1 MDNPI
6 YEIYLKNIDKI
17 LVFCNEE
24 DYKESKNR
32 QMIFTDI
39 YIYGDDTLIEVIN
52 KIKINII
59 KYIPL
64 YKLVKFENIAGYL
77 SADYDFYNNF
87 TLQQYIYLNIL
98 NNSNDKI
105 TFINKLSFIDKQ
117 YTNESLLP
125 EKIIYKNIDLSNIEN
140 INNELVIGYFDRN
153 TSNNYTY
160 NIGVNKM
167 ERLIDSNVLIENELN
182 RPINHYVNYNNDYDS
197 TIITKFNFTVVNNE
211 NFKKFNHISLPTHI
225 EKDPNTLSFLE
236 NIYTS
241 YNNNKL
247 KLTKPIDNFKDILVK
262 SINNLSLEIYT
273 NKSFDLH
280 YYFNTLKLNENFP
293 MCILSYKEKKNK
305 ITYRLHKKNG
315 IPYIKQN
322 VFEDLTDKKKF
333 IEKRNYLLN
342 KVYFIKNNIKTDYL
356 IDIYLIEDN
365 YFFINFDFISN
376 NINNVNID
384 DIIFN
389 INNIL
394 DLLNLT
400 IANNKKINNKN
411 EFHYYNNKNIIKI
424 NNDNDYISSS
434 LQLILN
440 YDELKLPIPK
450 NNIHKF
456 INFLSIFT
464 TIFDVY
470 VDNLSVIYEN
480 KLYNVESINT
490 DNIILKRKKQPIPL
504 YDACTLTVKTSNI
517 TLYYKKSYNYES
529 FNYLSKF
536 FKHISTFNLKDLTF
550 NYSCVFTTEKTQ
562 ASFLEFLYYN
572 NFEKFSDIYK
582 AVIPDINF
590 VLDNTPYKDKTYCEY
605 IKRKNNQKTSL
616 NINIDSD
623 IFYINVKNID
633 NFNEL
638 NNLCNTFNNYIHFTN
653 NYDITSINRLEFDN
667 DVFTNN
673 NDTIFNKY
681 NNIYN
686 VYNTLTKSS
695 NNEYYLY
702 LLYNSIL
709 KNTNIEKK
717 PDIYYLDD
725 VSISDSDSD
734 SEDEDEDE
742 EVEQVVIDETSKM
755 FEINIDNNV
764 EKFNNLNNYKSQFYN
779 ADKKDTMKLIFGDAY
794 KLCNLERR
802 PSILPSDLVNRILDK
817 ESKDKIIVN
826 KVKSR
831 YFTELFDFDN
841 NIYNFTL
848 TDKIKSDKSSF
859 KMYMGRNYRFNLNY
873 TTEEKNK
880 LVILFNENNNY
891 INDEGELNKDTYV
904 FSDYENMNNSNVYLE
919 IYLENNT
926 KINFNSYLS
935 DFENKNY
942 YFKLNFSQNSV
953 NNMYNN
959 YVVALIDIENNTI
972 HKIIKID
979 LQKPNNYY
987 YDKYKYGDYYFMY
1000 LPGKSENT
1008 QKSHLHPIHMDN
1020 MICCFSTNPH
1030 INLDLS
1036 NNNKKKPYNEI
1047 TVFSKEED
1055 LKLDNFKIST
1065 IPKEIYTNI
1074 KFFLQLPD
1082 NDDYYK
1088 INKFIQPHQAY
1099 RFGLTYNSN
1108 INNLMFCIFNIIKLS
1123 NIKLNPKVKKL
1134 FKFDILDSK
1143 NIKKGLISCVQD
1155 IEILNKTALLRLN
1168 NNIYA
1173 KNTKAKALETIVNV
1187 FSKTTTK
1194 SLKTKNTHYNEIRDG
1209 LKNYIENNF
1218 TNLDIN
1224 FIWNLC
1230 SLIFNINIIIF
1241 ELTYTNVLSSSIKC
1255 PIVNNYNIYDFKN
1268 RDTCFIL
1275 NFDNLY
1281 QPITIPTLASSS
1293 TFNYNLLFN
1302 FRNKDSILNLNNL
1315 FNKCLLRY
1323 NNNVYNTYLI
1333 NSIYHKIDISNNIII
1348 DTKEIYDLKDYIKY
1362 IVINTDYIKLGII
1375 FEIANS
1381 KKKTKSH
1388 LFIPINYIKH
1398 NINYNIIEGDYKY
1411 IYKSKTETD
1420 EDFIHT
1426 YDDTVR
1432 LIKDFL
1438 AIHNNS
1444 KLNINDKYL
1453 TDGKNIIGIGLN
1465 IGDYIP
1471 IIPYDITEEEDDEFT
1486 EETILADISYLSH
1499 NIHEKATKE
1508 ELYNKFEYTDLYY
1521 EQFLKSVQSKLFENK
1536 ETIINL
1542 INTENKQEL
1551 KNQIQD
1557 IIYDLF
1563 TFKEFMYL
1571 RNKKPTY
1578 NTQNTYKLCNTLETD
1593 SSCDNN
1599 CDIDNNKCKFII
1611 TEQYYNLFLDFVS
1624 NDLMHNHYKRN
1635 IILSKSSTT
1644 ILDTLNNNSSIVLD
1658 YDTIDKYVIND
1669 LYNKIL
1675 TDKEYYLTGL
1685 DYKKISS
1692 NSSKKDYDNN
1702 NYCTNLTY
1710 IDSLKLS
1717 YYEFK
1722 PLSKLNIISYSNCIY
1737 YNLGL
1742 HHTDFKNNYINNVR
1756 NSIGN
1761 KMKDLILDE
1770 TFNLFDIINYY
1781 MSKNNSHL
1789 YTNIEDIND
1798 LFNLITSDLHWL
1810 TEIDLYLFS
1819 IINEK
1824 KIEFYKE
1831 DHTEDLFM
1839 VMNEQFKKSIKIF
1852 IKPFYYK
1859 NLYYLIKD

>member
-24 DYKESKNR
+24 DYKEPKTR
-32 QMIFTDI
+32 QIIFTNI

-59 KYIPL
+59 KHILL
-64 YKLVKFENIAGYL
+64 YQSVQFENIAGYL
-77 SADYDFYNNF
+77 SAEYDFYNNY
-87 TLQQYIYLNIL
+87 TLKQYIHLNIL
-98 NNSNDKI
+98 NSSDDK
-105 TFINKLSFIDKQ
+105 TSFINKLGFIDKQ
-117 YTNESLLP
+117 YTKESLLP
-125 EKIIYKNIDLSNIEN
+125 EKIIYKDIDLSNIEN

-153 TSNNYTY
+153 TTNNYTY
-160 NIGVNKM
+160 NINVDKM
-167 ERLIDSNVLIENELN
+167 ERLIENNILIENELN
-182 RPINHYVNYNNDYDS
+182 RPINHYINHNTEYDS
-197 TIITKFNFTVVNNE
+197 NIITRFNFTVVNND
-211 NFKKFNHISLPTHI
+211 NFKKFNYISLPTHI
-225 EKDPNTLSFLE
+225 ENNPNNLSFLE
-236 NIYTS
+236 NIYS
-241 YNNNKL
+241 NYNNNKL
-247 KLTKPIDNFKDILVK
+247 KLNKPIDNFNNILVK
-262 SINNLSLEIYT
+262 NINSLSLEIYT
-273 NKSFDLH
+273 DKVYDLFS
-280 YYFNTLKLNENFP
+280 YYNSLKLNENCP

-322 VFEDLTDKKKF
+322 ILDDLTDKKRF
-333 IEKRNYLLN
+333 IEKRNHLLN
-342 KVYFIKNNIKTDYL
+342 KIYFIKNNIKTDYL
-356 IDIYLIEDN
+356 IDVYLIEDN
-365 YFFINFDFISN
+365 YFFINFDFIGN
-376 NINNVNID
+376 NINNVNLD
-384 DIIFN
+384 DVIFN

-394 DLLNLT
+394 KLLDLT
-400 IANNKKINNKN
+400 IANNKQINNTK
-411 EFHYYNNKNIIKI
+411 EFHYYNNRNIIKI
-424 NNDNDYISSS
+424 NNDNDYISSN

-480 KLYNVESINT
+480 KLYNVESINS
-490 DNIILKRKKQPIPL
+490 DNIILKRRKQPIPL
-504 YDACTLTVKTSNI
+504 YEACAITVKTSNI
-517 TLYYKKSYNYES
+517 ILYYKKSYNYES

-582 AVIPDINF
+582 SIIPNINF
-590 VLDNTPYKDKTYCEY
+590 VLDNTPYKEKKYCEY
-605 IKRKNNQKTSL
+605 IKRKNNQRTSI

-623 IFYINVKNID
+623 IFYMNVKNID

-638 NNLCNTFNNYIHFTN
+638 DNLSNTFNNYIDFVN
-653 NYDITSINRLEFDN
+653 NYDISSTNRLEFHN
-667 DVFTNN
+667 DVFINN

-695 NNEYYLY
+695 NNEYYIY

-709 KNTNIEKK
+709 KNTTIEEKQY
-717 PDIYYLDD
+717 IYDDD
-725 VSISDSDSD
+725 VSISGSDSD
-734 SEDEDEDE
+734 SESEDEEDDE
-742 EVEQVVIDETSKM
+742 EVEQIVIDDTSKM
-755 FEINIDNNV
+755 FEIKMDENI

-802 PSILPSDLVNRILDK
+802 PSILPTDLVNRILDK
-817 ESKDKIIVN
+817 ESKEKIIIN
-826 KVKSR
+826 KVKSK
-831 YFTELFDFDN
+831 YFTELFSFDN

-848 TDKIKSDKSSF
+848 TDKIKSDQSSF

-873 TTEEKNK
+873 SNLNKDKTK
-880 LVILFNENNNY
+880 LVILFNENNNF
-891 INDEGELNKDTYV
+891 IDEEGQLNKDTYV
-904 FSDYENMNNSNVYLE
+904 FSDYENMKDSNVYLE

-926 KINFNSYLS
+926 KITFTSYLS
-935 DFENKNY
+935 NFENTNY
-942 YFKLNFSQNSV
+942 YFKLNFTQNSV

-959 YVVALIDIENNTI
+959 YVVALINIENNTI

-1036 NNNKKKPYNEI
+1036 NNNKKKPYNEV
-1047 TVFSKEED
+1047 TVFTKEED

-1082 NDDYYK
+1082 NNDYYK
-1088 INKFIQPHQAY
+1088 INKFIQPQQAY

-1123 NIKLNPKVKKL
+1123 NIKLTDKVKKL
-1134 FKFDILDSK
+1134 FKFDIIDSV
-1143 NIKKGLISCVQD
+1143 NIKQGLISCIKD
-1155 IEILNKTALLRLN
+1155 IEILNKTALLKLN

-1194 SLKTKNTHYNEIRDG
+1194 SLKTKNTHYNEIREG
-1209 LKNYIENNF
+1209 LSNYVENNF
-1218 TNLDIN
+1218 TNLDVN

-1255 PIVNNYNIYDFKN
+1255 PLVNNYNIYDFKN

-1275 NFDNLY
+1275 NFDSLY
-1281 QPITIPTLASSS
+1281 QPITIPTTVSSN

-1302 FRNKDSILNLNNL
+1302 FRNKDSIINLNNL

-1323 NNNVYNTYLI
+1323 NNNAYNTFLI

-1375 FEIANS
+1375 FELTNS
-1381 KKKTKSH
+1381 KTKKKEH

-1398 NINYNIIEGDYKY
+1398 NLNYNIIDGDYKY

-1420 EDFIHT
+1420 KNFIHN
-1426 YDDTVR
+1426 YNDTIH
-1432 LIKDFL
+1432 LIKDFFAL
-1438 AIHNNS
+1438 HNNE
-1444 KLNINDKYL
+1444 KLYINDKYL
-1453 TDGKNIIGIGLN
+1453 TDGKYIIGIGLN

-1471 IIPYDITEEEDDEFT
+1471 ITPYDITEEEDDDFT
-1486 EETILADISYLSH
+1486 EELILADISYLSH
-1499 NIHEKATKE
+1499 KIHTSETKE

-1521 EQFLKSVQSKLFENK
+1521 DQFIKSIHSTLIENK
-1536 ETIINL
+1536 DSIMNL
-1542 INTENKQEL
+1542 INTSNNQEL
-1551 KNQIQD
+1551 KDLIHS

-1578 NTQNTYKLCNTLETD
+1578 NTENTYKLCNTLETN
-1593 SSCDNN
+1593 SSCDSN
-1599 CDIDNNKCKFII
+1599 CDIEDNKCKFII
-1611 TEQYYNLFLDFVS
+1611 TEQYYNVFLDFII
-1624 NDLMHNHYKRN
+1624 NDLIHNHYKRN
-1635 IILSKSSTT
+1635 MILSKSTNS
-1644 ILDTLNNNSSIVLD
+1644 ILSNLNDDSSIVLD

-1675 TDKEYYLTGL
+1675 TDKEYYLTGV
-1685 DYKKISS
+1685 DYKNINS
-1692 NSSKKDYDNN
+1692 NNSRKDVDNN
-1702 NYCTNLTY
+1702 NYCTNLKY
-1710 IDSLKLS
+1710 VESFKFS

-1722 PLSKLNIISYSNCIY
+1722 PVSKLNIISYSNCIY

-1742 HHTDFKNNYINNVR
+1742 HHSDFKNNYISNVR

-1761 KMKDLILDE
+1761 KMKDLLLDK
-1770 TFNLFDIINYY
+1770 TFDLFDIINYY
-1781 MSKNNSHL
+1781 ISKNNSHL

-1798 LFNLITSDLHWL
+1798 LFTIITSDLHWI
-1810 TEIDLYLFS
+1810 TEIDIYLFS
-1819 IINEK
+1819 LISEK
-1824 KIEFYKE
+1824 KI
-1831 DHTEDLFM
+1831 
-1839 VMNEQFKKSIKIF
+1839 
-1852 IKPFYYK
+1852 
-1859 NLYYLIKD
+1859 